1 MTRDQCTFDIEIPD
15 TVVREVQRRTG
26 GRAWSGSL
34 SLTAALAKAKRVDLF
49 SPECLLPVRHITNI
63 MW

>member
-1 MTRDQCTFDIEIPD
+1 MTRDQRTFDIEIPD

-26 GRAWSGSL
+26 GRAWSGSP
-34 SLTAALAKAKRVDLF
+34 SLTAALAKAKRVF
-49 SPECLLPVRHITNI
+49 SPECLLPVRHIMNI